1 MYTPLSS
8 CAEYEEP
15 RPALLLVVPAKL
27 EPVDYRIV
35 TWLFMGMKTAR
46 IASRLGRPLA
56 EVAKRID
63 RTAFR
68 QLQAEIEAGVVKAI
82 LEARSAEPV
91 TMAKAAAPGAM
102 RQVVKLS
109 TTSQDP
115 RTRLH
120 ASRTV
125 LQYAGVEPPKRIE
138 VTTPE
143 RVLDQ
148 MTAEELARFAERRVW
163 PERFRDLLRAFLPA
177 PQGQHRPAG
186 ETIIEAETRPVV
198 DEPEADEVEVGR
210 ETAYDEDREG
220 DK

>member
-1 MYTPLSS
+1 MYTPLSR
-8 CAEYEEP
+8 CEEYEEP
-15 RPALLLVVPAKL
+15 RPTLLVVVPAKL
-27 EPVDYRIV
+27 EPVDYRIL
-35 TWLFMGMKTAR
+35 TYLFQGLKTAR

-56 EVAKRID
+56 EIAKRID

-68 QLQAEIEAGVVKAI
+68 QLQAEVEAGVVKSI
-82 LEARSAEPV
+82 LEARATEPT

-109 TTSQDP
+109 STSQDP
-115 RTRLH
+115 RTRLS

-125 LQYAGVEPPKRIE
+125 LQYAGVEPPRRIE

-163 PERFRDLLRAFLPA
+163 PERFREMLRAFLPA
-177 PQGQHRPAG
+177 PAGSRPS
-186 ETIIEAETRPVV
+186 ETIIEAAATKVV
-198 DEPEADEVEVGR
+198 DEPDADEAEVGS
-210 ETAYDEDREG
+210 ETAYDEPPE
-220 DK
+220 K